1 MNFLG
6 VGNLE
11 LLVICVLA
19 LLILGP
25 RRLILVARVFG
36 TLIGNIRGIT
46 ENLPR
51 YAEEFLEEDEKPA
64 NQSSLAIPPP
74 PAAQPRVTGT
84 KNDNK

>member
-25 RRLILVARVFG
+25 RRLILLARSFG

-51 YAEEFLEEDEKPA
+51 YIEEFLEEDENPT
-64 NQSSLAIPPP
+64 NQSRAIPSPP
-74 PAAQPRVTGT
+74 ETQPRVTST
-84 KNDNK
+84 EDANK